1 MKTFKDYFS
10 FKHKNILENAI
21 NNDEYDIKDFMT
33 YEKQIKN
40 KIISGNVAEKF
51 KRMYINE
58 YIFDKKKNIINKEK
72 FLDNIIKNAD
82 KTYYKSLLGI
92 KTEKLNNI

>member
-1 MKTFKDYFS
+1 
-10 FKHKNILENAI
+10 
-21 NNDEYDIKDFMT
+21 
-33 YEKQIKN
+33 
-40 KIISGNVAEKF
+40 
-51 KRMYINE
+51 MYINE

-82 KTYYKSLLGI
+82 KNYYKSLLGI